1 MLCTATRKVIPLH
14 AKAAPWRADSVR
26 GVVGHRSARLM
37 ELYRERQELRDE
49 ERRREH
55 QAAQQLCCSMA
66 DDGDD
71 RSPASKAQSGSPIR
85 SSASPTRAK
94 PATKRCS
101 SPVQCFLKSHPKH
114 AHRISTQD
122 LVAASLELRMI

>member
-1 MLCTATRKVIPLH
+1 
-14 AKAAPWRADSVR
+14 
-26 GVVGHRSARLM
+26 M

-55 QAAQQLCCSMA
+55 ETAQQLSSSMA
-66 DDGDD
+66 DDGDGH
-71 RSPASKAQSGSPIR
+71 SPASKAYLGSPVR
-85 SSASPTRAK
+85 SSASPIRAK
-94 PATKRCS
+94 PTARRCS